1 MNTDALIVEARAR
14 ITWGEEPGS
23 VRVFLIS
30 NGLSAAEADAQLKE
44 LMLERNADIRR
55 LGIRDVIIG
64 GVLFGLA
71 GLFFYLLFMASHTH
85 SVSAR
90 HARGF
95 AVPVIAAAYGLWRLV
110 NGIVRLVR
118 PQSEHESISDISE

>member
-14 ITWGEEPGS
+14 ITWGEETRS
-23 VRVFLIS
+23 VRVFLVS
-30 NGLSAAEADAQLKE
+30 NGMSAAEADAQLKE

-55 LGIRDVIIG
+55 LGMRDVLIG
-64 GVLFGLA
+64 GALLGLA
-71 GLFFYLLFMASHTH
+71 GVFFYLLFVGSHAP

-95 AVPVIAAAYGLWRLV
+95 AIPAIAAAYGLWRLV
-110 NGIVRLVR
+110 NGIVRLLR
-118 PQSEHESISDISE
+118 PQSEHSSMTDISE